1 MTPPRRQRRQP
12 NPPSPPSPSPSSP
25 RLRPP
30 PYAETTDGRTPYG
43 DTTDGR
49 TPHGAAGG
57 RAPHG
62 VADGPH
68 AHGTPDG
75 QPPPRNPERLYA
87 VTGTADGGRAELDLV
102 TLIVARRT
110 PPPGA
115 SPEHTAVLD
124 LCAAPL
130 SLAELSAY
138 LALPFSAMTVLITEM
153 ITAELVQAR
162 APATRR
168 TAPDRSLL
176 EAVMH
181 GLQKL

>member
-1 MTPPRRQRRQP
+1 M
-12 NPPSPPSPSPSSP
+12 
-25 RLRPP
+25 
-30 PYAETTDGRTPYG
+30 
-43 DTTDGR
+43 
-49 TPHGAAGG
+49 
-57 RAPHG
+57 
-62 VADGPH
+62 
-68 AHGTPDG
+68 HGTPDG

-138 LALPFSAMTVLITEM
+138 LTLPFSAMTVLITEM

-181 GLQKL
+181 GLQRL